1 EYVAPEAG
9 RYYIFAD
16 AYGSFA
22 RGPFELDIQVAPPF
36 CQPQETT
43 CAGSTLLVCSPDRSR
58 YDAIAC
64 LGGCIDG
71 ACGVPRGDIC
81 QDPIDATSGG
91 TFTGN
96 FSELTNDLSPRFG
109 DCTGFEANGPDAI
122 YAVELRA
129 GQTLTAMLSNV
140 TAAADL
146 SLYVVANC
154 YDAA

>member
-1 EYVAPEAG
+1 TDRYTPGLLGCTGNHAFGPAAVVFVDLEAFDKLTITYTPAGYDASLSVARDCANAAGNCLAGSDSAGYGVTEQIEYVAPEAG

-36 CQPQETT
+36 CQPQETS

-71 ACGVPRGDIC
+71 ACG
-81 QDPIDATSGG
+81 
-91 TFTGN
+91 
-96 FSELTNDLSPRFG
+96 
-109 DCTGFEANGPDAI
+109 
-122 YAVELRA
+122 
-129 GQTLTAMLSNV
+129 
-140 TAAADL
+140 
-146 SLYVVANC
+146 
-154 YDAA
+154 